1 MAYTL
6 SLAGMMEIHIR
17 HIIYIVTEMSIRWI
31 QEYMQTILSAGIMWG
46 EYYEKDAIL
55 HFARGDHVI
64 HDGLPQSAGK
74 NTAAL

>member
-1 MAYTL
+1 
-6 SLAGMMEIHIR
+6 
-17 HIIYIVTEMSIRWI
+17 
-31 QEYMQTILSAGIMWG
+31 MQTILSAGIMWG

-55 HFARGDHVI
+55 HFARGDHII